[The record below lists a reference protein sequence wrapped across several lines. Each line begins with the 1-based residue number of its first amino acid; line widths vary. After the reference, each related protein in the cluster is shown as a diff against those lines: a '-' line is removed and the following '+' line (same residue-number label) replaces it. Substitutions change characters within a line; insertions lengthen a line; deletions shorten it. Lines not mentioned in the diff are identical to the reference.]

1 MDGKKDDNNSVDELI
16 KDYNA
21 ILRESTLLTTVS
33 GFIFG
38 FLFNTTINTPAS
50 FTPVDS
56 IILTI
61 ALFTS
66 TCSICLFVMPVVYHN
81 IQYPYS
87 NLEKF
92 KKRSHNFV
100 TFGLVPAG
108 ITLYLGLLLGL
119 KLGIKLGMPSASYID
134 YLSVFLAFIP
144 FAIAYIAFKERKRQ
158 WLN

>member
-1 MDGKKDDNNSVDELI
+1 MDGKKDDKNSVDELI

-100 TFGLVPAG
+100 AFGLVPAG
-108 ITLYLGLLLGL
+108 ITLYL
-119 KLGIKLGMPSASYID
+119 
-134 YLSVFLAFIP
+134 
-144 FAIAYIAFKERKRQ
+144 
-158 WLN
+158 

>member
-1 MDGKKDDNNSVDELI
+1 MDGKKDDKNSVDELI

-100 TFGLVPAG
+100 AFGLVPAG
-108 ITLYLGLLLGL
+108 ITLYLGLIRFEVRNKTRCHLRVILT
-119 KLGIKLGMPSASYID
+119 ICQY
-134 YLSVFLAFIP
+134 FLRLFHLP
-144 FAIAYIAFKERKRQ
+144 
-158 WLN
+158 

>member
-1 MDGKKDDNNSVDELI
+1 VDGKEDDKNSEDELI

-38 FLFNTTINTPAS
+38 FLFNTTINTPRS
-50 FTPVDS
+50 FTQMDS
-56 IILTI
+56 IILSF

-100 TFGLVPAG
+100 VFGLVPAG

-119 KLGIKLGMPSASYID
+119 KLGIKLGFPSAGYID
-134 YLSVFLAFIP
+134 YLSIFLAFIP
-144 FAIAYIAFKERKRQ
+144 FVIGYVAFKERKLK
-158 WLN
+158 WKK

>member
-1 MDGKKDDNNSVDELI
+1 LDRREDVKNSRDELI

-38 FLFNTTINTPAS
+38 FLFNTTINTPKN

-100 TFGLVPAG
+100 LFGLIPAG

-119 KLGIKLGMPSASYID
+119 RLGVKLGVPTVTGLD
-134 YLSVFLAFIP
+134 YVSILLAFVP
-144 FAIAYIAFKERKRQ
+144 FGIAYIAFKERKRQ
-158 WLN
+158 LLE

>member
-1 MDGKKDDNNSVDELI
+1 MDGKKDDKNSVDELI

-100 TFGLVPAG
+100 VFGLVPAG

-119 KLGIKLGMPSASYID
+119 KLGIKLGIPSAGYIG
-134 YLSVFLAFIP
+134 YLLVFLAFIP
-144 FAIAYIAFKERKRQ
+144 FSVCHSLYRF
-158 WLN
+158 